1 MQNTTNV
8 LWENFYYTKP
18 LTFWEFVQDFKDLKP
33 LFPCVESALK
43 DFDESSKKLPREIYV
58 QGAVGIGKGVYCYFV
73 LLYKIYLFLLLK
85 NPSELFSHA
94 PSTVYSAIF
103 AGLHSEDVFNGLLN
117 FIQSAGSGIFC
128 LTHVSDSSKEYFED
142 LKIDYARPDSKVE
155 FWVKKDQEGKY
166 WFQSKFGNKLEA
178 VISHGDRD
186 IICKQPVISYLA
198 EPDYELYR
206 KIELRVSA
214 RFFNL
219 PFTAIIV
226 DKAPNNLYT
235 DVLDQIIK
243 EKENDP
249 IAVVERFCPLFY
261 RDCKTVDDI
270 LKIKHSYV
278 INDLTGEVRNRDD
291 KDISG
296 LDWPCFPEKWG
307 QMDLYK
313 MATTNPEAF
322 IRDILG
328 EPLPAPLSKEY
339 KVTDELS
346 ALQTV
351 RKLIK
356 DYHIKITYGNDG
368 MYLAIDE
375 VNTKIK
381 VY

>member
-85 NPSELFSHA
+85 NPSEIFSHA
-94 PSTVYSAIF
+94 PSIEYSAIF
-103 AGLHSEDVFNGLLN
+103 AGSHSEDVFNGLLN
-117 FIQSAGSGIFC
+117 FIQATGSGLFS
-128 LTHVSDSSKEYFED
+128 LTHVTGNSKEYFED
-142 LKIDYARPDSKVE
+142 LRIDYARPDSPVE
-155 FWVKKDQEGKY
+155 FWIKKDLEGKY
-166 WFQSKFGNKLEA
+166 WFQSSFGNKLEA
-178 VISHGDRD
+178 VIVRNDWD
-186 IICKQPVISYLA
+186 IIGRQPVISYLA

-206 KIELRVSA
+206 KVDSRVSA

-219 PFTAIIV
+219 PFTAIVV
-226 DKAPNNLYT
+226 DKSPNNLYT

-261 RDCKTVDDI
+261 RDCKTVEDI
-270 LKIKHSYV
+270 LKMNHPYV
-278 INDLTGEVRNRDD
+278 INDLTGEVRNRDEEG
-291 KDISG
+291 ISG
-296 LDWPCFPEKWG
+296 LNWSCFPEKWG
-307 QMDLYK
+307 QLDLYK
-313 MATTNPEAF
+313 MAKTNPEAF

-328 EPLPAPLSKEY
+328 KPLPGPLSTEY
-339 KVTDELS
+339 KVSDALS
-346 ALQTV
+346 AMNTI
-351 RKLIK
+351 KNLINN
-356 DYHIKITYGNDG
+356 YHIQIQFGDEG
-368 MYLAIDE
+368 MFLRAEGAGI
-375 VNTKIK
+375 VK
-381 VY
+381 V

>member
-8 LWENFYYTKP
+8 LWENFYRTKP

-85 NPSELFSHA
+85 NPSEIFSHA
-94 PSTVYSAIF
+94 PSTEYSAIF
-103 AGLHSEDVFNGLLN
+103 AGLHAEDVFNGLLN
-117 FIQSAGSGIFC
+117 FIQATGSKIFC
-128 LTHVSDSSKEYFED
+128 LAHVTENSKDYFED
-142 LKIDYARPDSKVE
+142 LRIDYGQPDSPVE
-155 FWVKKDQEGKY
+155 FWIKKDLEGKY

-178 VISHGDRD
+178 VIVHGDRD
-186 IICKQPVISYLA
+186 IIGRQPVISYLA

-206 KIELRVSA
+206 KVDLRVSA
-214 RFFNL
+214 RFFSL

-261 RDCKTVDDI
+261 RDCKTVEDI
-270 LKIKHSYV
+270 LKMKHPYV

-291 KDISG
+291 ESISG
-296 LDWPCFPEKWG
+296 LNWSCFPEKWG
-307 QMDLYK
+307 QLDLYK
-313 MATTNPEAF
+313 MAKTNPEAF

-328 EPLPAPLSKEY
+328 EPLPGPLSTEY
-339 KVTDELS
+339 KVSDAIS
-346 ALQTV
+346 AMNTI
-351 RKLIK
+351 KNLINN
-356 DYHIKITYGNDG
+356 YHIQIQFGSEG
-368 MYLAIDE
+368 MFLYTADE
-375 VNTKIK
+375 GKIK
-381 VY
+381 V